1 MTNVEL
7 RKPYKISDLI
17 ELVTKDYWAVN
28 QDGINSNHQCPDTGI
43 YDLNIYTNNFEDL
56 IVEDLICYLE
66 EPPEITD
73 EDEEVFPEFVVKE
86 GLTLL
91 YSGENFE
98 SVIEVAFDQKHQPSM
113 QEFVDSLN
121 HYREYDSYLDF

>member
-1 MTNVEL
+1 MTKAEL

-28 QDGINSNHQCPDTGI
+28 QDGMNSKHQCPDTGL
-43 YDLNIYTNNFEDL
+43 YDLYIYTNNFEEL

-113 QEFVDSLN
+113 REFVDSLN
-121 HYREYDSYLDF
+121 YYREYDSYLDI

>member
-1 MTNVEL
+1 MTKAEL

-43 YDLNIYTNNFEDL
+43 YDLYIYTNNFEEL

-73 EDEEVFPEFVVKE
+73 EDEEVFPEFVIKE
-86 GLTLL
+86 GLTFL

-113 QEFVDSLN
+113 QEFIDSLN